1 MENNFE
7 NFLEYGSTKI
17 VDAMKKISINATGI
31 IFVVDK
37 DNKLIGSVTDGDI
50 RRWIIKT
57 GNLSSEIVNLMN
69 TNPKYV
75 FSSKKSQARDL
86 LSKYSIRVVPIV
98 DDDMKVVSIYFEDA
112 IVQKISSEKTK
123 ALADVPVII
132 MAGGK
137 GTRLYP
143 YTRILP
149 KPLIPINDIPIVE
162 RIIKEFCKY
171 GSEKIYMTL
180 NYKREMIK
188 AYFRDLDAQY
198 DISFVEEDKPLG
210 TAGSISLIK
219 DNLPDTVIVTNCDI
233 LIRADYADIVANHKE
248 SGNALT
254 VVSSFMKM
262 TIPYG
267 VIKSSSDG
275 IIDAME
281 EKPSIPYFANTGMYV
296 IESKYLKE
304 IPEGDYFDMTD
315 LVSLLIKEN
324 KRVGMY
330 PISEEAFLDMGEMVK
345 MQQMEEK
352 LKSNS

>member
-1 MENNFE
+1 MDNMEM
-7 NFLEYGSTKI
+7 FLENGSTKI

-31 IFVVDK
+31 IFVVDNDK
-37 DNKLIGSVTDGDI
+37 RLIGTVTDGDI

-57 GNLSSEIVNLMN
+57 GSLSSEISNLMN

-75 FSSKKSQARDL
+75 FMSEKSQAREL

-98 DDDMKVVSIYFEDA
+98 DEDMRVVEIYFEDA
-112 IVQKISSEKTK
+112 ILQKISGEKMK
-123 ALADVPVII
+123 ALGDIPVII

-143 YTRILP
+143 YTKILP

-180 NYKREMIK
+180 NYKKEMIK
-188 AYFRDLDAQY
+188 AYFRDLEADY
-198 DISFVEEDKPLG
+198 DIHFVEEDRPLG
-210 TAGSISLIK
+210 TAGSISLIE
-219 DNLPDTVIVTNCDI
+219 DELPDTVIITNCDI
-233 LIRADYADIVANHKE
+233 LIRADYADIVANHKN

-275 IIDAME
+275 IIDEME

-296 IESKYLKE
+296 IDSKYLQE
-304 IPEGDYFDMTD
+304 IPKDSYFDMTD
-315 LVSLLIKEN
+315 LVDKLIKEN